1 MIKIKK
7 AKETKNC
14 DIKRKL
20 KFEDYKNCL
29 EAAQIGNKINH
40 LEKMKLMRIVLKKM
54 KKNS

>member
-7 AKETKNC
+7 TKETKNC